1 MLQRIF
7 LSILAF
13 VSLGDSIAQRKDCP
27 YFLRLRILTE
37 TPLSPIHKEDS
48 AIANNRKPAE
58 GAEVFVEL
66 SHSIAHVDASGF
78 ATLKGLCSTTTDVE
92 INYQGKHHHLILLSK
107 SPGEIAARNYYTVVL
122 SDDRDSSFF
131 ATEEEDLT
139 DGPFSAEMLPSA
151 QVRARAN
158 TQGDALR
165 SAQLQAMPLQNLA
178 RSLEPLPMAQTL
190 STGMGIGKPVVQ
202 GMFGQ
207 RLPILN
213 NGIRM
218 EGQTWG
224 LDHAPEIDLWGL
236 KPFNCSEE
244 PKHWPSP
251 PTPGATPST

>member
-1 MLQRIF
+1 M
-7 LSILAF
+7 
-13 VSLGDSIAQRKDCP
+13 
-27 YFLRLRILTE
+27 
-37 TPLSPIHKEDS
+37 
-48 AIANNRKPAE
+48 
-58 GAEVFVEL
+58 
-66 SHSIAHVDASGF
+66 
-78 ATLKGLCSTTTDVE
+78 
-92 INYQGKHHHLILLSK
+92 
-107 SPGEIAARNYYTVVL
+107 VL

-224 LDHAPEIDLWGL
+224 LRQCA
-236 KPFNCSEE
+236 
-244 PKHWPSP
+244 
-251 PTPGATPST
+251 

>member
-1 MLQRIF
+1 M
-7 LSILAF
+7 
-13 VSLGDSIAQRKDCP
+13 K
-27 YFLRLRILTE
+27 ILTN
-37 TPLSPIHKEDS
+37 TPLIADS
-48 AIANNRKPAE
+48 AIAPKRKPAE

-66 SHSIAHVDASGF
+66 SHSITHADANGF
-78 ATLKGLCSTTTDVE
+78 ANLKGLCSTTTDVE

-107 SPGEIAARNYYTVVL
+107 SPEEIAARNYYTVVL
-122 SDDRDSSFF
+122 SDDQDSSFVDS
-131 ATEEEDLT
+131 EKEGLS

-207 RLPILN
+207 R
-213 NGIRM
+213 
-218 EGQTWG
+218 
-224 LDHAPEIDLWGL
+224 
-236 KPFNCSEE
+236 
-244 PKHWPSP
+244 
-251 PTPGATPST
+251 